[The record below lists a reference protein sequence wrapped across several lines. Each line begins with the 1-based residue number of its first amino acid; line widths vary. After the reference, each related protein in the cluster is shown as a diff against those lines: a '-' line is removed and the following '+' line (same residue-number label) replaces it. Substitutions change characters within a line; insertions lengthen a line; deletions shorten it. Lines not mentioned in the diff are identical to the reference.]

1 MFKDRQIAQ
10 QILSELK
17 PLKQKRLGRKVRGF
31 DPHVWGRK
39 CVEIVKEGNIAKVSM
54 LSVGGGFFGNVS

>member
-1 MFKDRQIAQ
+1 MFKDSHIAY
-10 QILSELK
+10 QILSEPK

-31 DPHVWGRK
+31 DPHVWTNK

-54 LSVGGGFFGNVS
+54 FISRG